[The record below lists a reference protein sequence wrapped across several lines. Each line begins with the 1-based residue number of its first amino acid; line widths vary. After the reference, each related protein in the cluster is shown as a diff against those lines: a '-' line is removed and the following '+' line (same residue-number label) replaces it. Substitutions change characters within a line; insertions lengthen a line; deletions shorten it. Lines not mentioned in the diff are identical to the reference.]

1 MNALFLLHGFSHR
14 ISCSLSSLILTTFSQ
29 FEVGSSSTTVPN
41 PMSEA
46 TAFFIRLDQPEVNDL
61 DPTDFWGF
69 GPPMLISMALE
80 FLGIM
85 SLT

>member
-1 MNALFLLHGFSHR
+1 M
-14 ISCSLSSLILTTFSQ
+14 
-29 FEVGSSSTTVPN
+29 GSSSATVPN